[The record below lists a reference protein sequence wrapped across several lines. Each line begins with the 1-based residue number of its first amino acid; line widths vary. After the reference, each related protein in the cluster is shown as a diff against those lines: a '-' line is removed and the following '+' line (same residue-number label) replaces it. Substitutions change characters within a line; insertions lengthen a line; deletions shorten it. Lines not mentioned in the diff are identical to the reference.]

1 MHSDRRS
8 PARFIQLTPT
18 HRPGAAGHAH
28 GAAETRHNLQG
39 EKVLLDQTIASIR
52 ALADEFALAEMHQLR
67 VALHAEVHAR
77 GRNMIVASLEE
88 RSRKEEGDEVQASRI
103 IFLRDALAARQAKLR
118 AFKACSFGSRS
129 NTAVENTTRRTCSI
143 KKKFTSVTVTNQTLS
158 LSSMARSKNTA
169 RKSTGGKR
177 PWDSAPPAPVVGSG
191 NTKRDGVGAGKSI
204 DVPRTKSNIARG
216 KIARITTVG
225 SADLSKHARVR
236 PRLDSDSAHMDIQL
250 PPAVARA
257 LWTCDSS
264 NGLASFREYCKVL
277 ESWDR
282 ISPHFIGLAPVGW
295 YDSSSRRTGTSGDTI
310 DMVPMPLQTQL
321 PSIPASLV
329 PSKHWHSY
337 LSIFPTLHRAIREFP
352 GDLGT
357 FGFFLVVSTTGNWI
371 KQKGHEWPGRHCYG
385 MAVHRVSRGET
396 HLYVFEPDAATPED
410 ASTTTLGSFGGALQ
424 VIVRKL
430 AYPRLRAERSTG
442 RFSIKRVF

>member
-1 MHSDRRS
+1 
-8 PARFIQLTPT
+8 
-18 HRPGAAGHAH
+18 
-28 GAAETRHNLQG
+28 
-39 EKVLLDQTIASIR
+39 
-52 ALADEFALAEMHQLR
+52 
-67 VALHAEVHAR
+67 
-77 GRNMIVASLEE
+77 
-88 RSRKEEGDEVQASRI
+88 
-103 IFLRDALAARQAKLR
+103 
-118 AFKACSFGSRS
+118 
-129 NTAVENTTRRTCSI
+129 
-143 KKKFTSVTVTNQTLS
+143 
-158 LSSMARSKNTA
+158 MARSKNTA

-177 PWDSAPPAPVVGSG
+177 PWDSAPPAPVVGSR

-329 PSKHWHSY
+329 PSEHWHSY

-442 RFSIKRVF
+442 RFSIKRVFVRQLGPEDVPRDGNCVARTMEWMTYAVTNIECMVENREHWFHEVTNIKKR